1 MTATASVDRRAR
13 AARVL
18 VPLFF
23 VSGATSL
30 VYETLWARQLH
41 WVFGTSQL
49 AITTVLAGFMAG
61 LAGGGFVGARI
72 ADRTRRPVALYAAL
86 EAFIGL
92 YALVFPVL
100 LGGVGPLYKIFWHQV
115 GLFDSPLPFVTA
127 QLLLVGVLFLPPT
140 IAMGAT
146 LPLLARFA
154 TDATEDAA
162 KQVGRLYGGNTLGAV
177 LGTAIAVP
185 RTAPRVFAP

>member
-49 AITTVLAGFMAG
+49 AITTVLAGFMGG
-61 LAGGGFVGARI
+61 LAAGGFVGARI
-72 ADRTRRPVALYAAL
+72 GVELVLMIDRAVLRPVI
-86 EAFIGL
+86 IGML
-92 YALVFPVL
+92 IGASV
-100 LGGVGPLYKIFWHQV
+100 
-115 GLFDSPLPFVTA
+115 
-127 QLLLVGVLFLPPT
+127 LLLVRKPARKRT
-140 IAMGAT
+140 SKAT
-146 LPLLARFA
+146 NRYRAPLR
-154 TDATEDAA
+154 
-162 KQVGRLYGGNTLGAV
+162 
-177 LGTAIAVP
+177 
-185 RTAPRVFAP
+185 

>member
-49 AITTVLAGFMAG
+49 AITTVSRDSWPGSPAAGSSARG
-61 LAGGGFVGARI
+61 SRI
-72 ADRTRRPVALYAAL
+72 ARDARSAALRRARSVHRALRARLSGAARRRRPV
-86 EAFIGL
+86 
-92 YALVFPVL
+92 
-100 LGGVGPLYKIFWHQV
+100 YKIFWHQV
-115 GLFDSPLPFVTA
+115 GLFSSPLPS
-127 QLLLVGVLFLPPT
+127 
-140 IAMGAT
+140 
-146 LPLLARFA
+146 
-154 TDATEDAA
+154 
-162 KQVGRLYGGNTLGAV
+162 
-177 LGTAIAVP
+177 
-185 RTAPRVFAP
+185 